1 MKNVKRVI
9 AIICAVILL
18 GMYIATFV
26 LSILDRSETMA
37 MFKGCVALTIFVPVA
52 AYLYL
57 CLHRYAMWRSK
68 RNDPYSTK
76 DAPSQSD
83 NGVSDDKQ
91 ETPQ

>member
-1 MKNVKRVI
+1 MKNVKRVL

-68 RNDPYSTK
+68 RNDPYSK
-76 DAPSQSD
+76 DALLQSD
-83 NGVSDDKQ
+83 IDGSDDKQ
-91 ETPQ
+91 EKPQ